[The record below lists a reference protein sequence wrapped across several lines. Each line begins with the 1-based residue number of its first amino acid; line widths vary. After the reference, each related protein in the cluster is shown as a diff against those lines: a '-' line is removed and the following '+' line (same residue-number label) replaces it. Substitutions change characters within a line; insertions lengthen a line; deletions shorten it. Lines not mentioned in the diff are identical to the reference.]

1 MDPIEDL
8 ILHSFSDEDST
19 DDMELE
25 HSNDELYVTNSD
37 IGGIDMTKSSG
48 SPSVE
53 LRFSPSDNDEHY
65 TGICPNM
72 PWDDKPK
79 VVERWLQMYQVCS
92 LINSMMV
99 SQNYPKCVK
108 VIQTLD
114 NNILKTSPIFGRFC
128 DKTQQ
133 LMNSLLLATPL
144 IFFVMRTLSFDLQE
158 GTFTTQCLR
167 EFWKMVVPPNFC
179 PVVKINFSLLNY
191 QIETLKSKLCI
202 LLYVAR
208 AQLHGVFV

>member
-79 VVERWLQMYQVCS
+79 VVERWLQMYQVCFPGNS
-92 LINSMMV
+92 LML
-99 SQNYPKCVK
+99 SQNYQKCVK
-108 VIQTLD
+108 VNPTLD
-114 NNILKTSPIFGRFC
+114 NTTLKTSPSFDGFC
-128 DKTQQ
+128 DTTHQ
-133 LMNSLLLATPL
+133 LIQFLLSATL
-144 IFFVMRTLSFDLQE
+144 LFLFVTRTLCFAGRNVHHPVSE
-158 GTFTTQCLR
+158 GILEDGSPTQLLPGGKKKLFCSQ
-167 EFWKMVVPPNFC
+167 VP
-179 PVVKINFSLLNY
+179 
-191 QIETLKSKLCI
+191 
-202 LLYVAR
+202 
-208 AQLHGVFV
+208 

>member
-53 LRFSPSDNDEHY
+53 LRFSPSDNEHEQY

-79 VVERWLQMYQVCS
+79 VVERWLQMYQVCCS
-92 LINSMMV
+92 LINSPLM
-99 SQNYPKCVK
+99 SLLAKFPKYVK
-108 VIQTLD
+108 VIPTLD
-114 NNILKTSPIFGRFC
+114 NTTRKNTTIASVLSG
-128 DKTQQ
+128 D
-133 LMNSLLLATPL
+133 
-144 IFFVMRTLSFDLQE
+144 FVTKQ
-158 GTFTTQCLR
+158 
-167 EFWKMVVPPNFC
+167 N
-179 PVVKINFSLLNY
+179 N
-191 QIETLKSKLCI
+191 
-202 LLYVAR
+202 
-208 AQLHGVFV
+208 